1 MQCGL
6 LGRTLGH
13 SYSPKI
19 HSMLAD
25 YSYQLFEV
33 EPENLET
40 FIRNGDFDGLNVT
53 IPYKKSVIP
62 YCDELSETAKRLGAV
77 NTLVRRNGKL
87 IGHNSDYFG
96 FMSMVQ
102 RSGVS
107 VAGKKALVLGSGGA
121 SATAVTVLE
130 EMGAQ
135 VIVISRSGEN
145 NYDNLE
151 KHNNAA
157 VIVNAT
163 PVGMYPNT
171 DHTPLSLEYFPRLE
185 CVLDLIYNPANT
197 QLLQQAQQRGISNQN
212 GLWMLVAQAK
222 ESAEWFIQNT
232 VSNSLLETVYNA
244 VRASTESIMLI
255 GMPGCGKSTIGK
267 LLAEKLSRTF
277 IDADAV
283 IEERAGISI
292 PEIFAK
298 NGEEGFR
305 KLETDV
311 LADLGKRSASI
322 ISTGGGCITRPE
334 NYPFLHLNSKIIW
347 IKRNIDILPTDGR
360 PLSQANKLSDLYA
373 SRKPL
378 YKAYCDYTVDNNS
391 ALEETVNQILQLLKG
406 ESQ

>member
-6 LGRTLGH
+6 LGRKLGH

-33 EPENLET
+33 EPENLEN
-40 FIRNGDFDGLNVT
+40 FIRTADFNGLNVT

-102 RSGVS
+102 RSGIS
-107 VAGKKALVLGSGGA
+107 VDGKKALVLGSGGA

-145 NYDNLE
+145 NYGNLE
-151 KHNNAA
+151 LHNDAA
-157 VIVNAT
+157 IVVNAT

-171 DHTPLSLEYFPRLE
+171 DQTPLSLNYFPKLE

-197 QLLQQAQQRGISNQN
+197 RLLQQAQKLSISNQN

-222 ESAEWFIQNT
+222 ESAEWFIQK
-232 VSNSLLETVYNA
+232 SISDELLETVYNT
-244 VRASTESIMLI
+244 VRTDMESIMLI

-267 LLAEKLSRTF
+267 ILSEKLARTF

-292 PEIFAK
+292 PDIFAEK
-298 NGEEGFR
+298 GEDGFR
-305 KLETDV
+305 KLETEV
-311 LADLGKRSASI
+311 LADLGKGSATV

-334 NYPFLHLNSKIIW
+334 NYKHLHLNSKIIW
-347 IKRNIDILPTDGR
+347 IKRNIDFLPTDGR
-360 PLSQANKLSDLYA
+360 PLSQTNKLSDLYNR
-373 SRKPL
+373 RKPL
-378 YKAYCDYTVDNNS
+378 YEAYCDYTVDNDGP
-391 ALEETVNQILQLLKG
+391 LENTIDQILQLLKG
-406 ESQ
+406 DG

>member
-25 YSYQLFEV
+25 YDYQLFEV
-33 EPENLET
+33 EPENLEN
-40 FIRNGDFDGLNVT
+40 FIRSANFDGLNVT

-62 YCDELSETAKRLGAV
+62 FCDELSETAKRLGAV

-107 VAGKKALVLGSGGA
+107 VDGKKALVLGSGGA
-121 SATAVTVLE
+121 SATAVAVLE

-151 KHNNAA
+151 LHSDAA

-171 DHTPLSLEYFPRLE
+171 DCSPLSLDHFPKLE

-197 QLLQQAQQRGISNQN
+197 LLLQQAQQRGISNQN

-222 ESAEWFIQNT
+222 ESAEWFIQKEIT
-232 VSNSLLETVYNA
+232 DSVLETVYQS
-244 VRASTESIMLI
+244 VRTDMESIMLI

-267 LLAEKLSRTF
+267 LLSEKLSRTF

-298 NGEEGFR
+298 DGEEGFR
-305 KLETDV
+305 KLETEV

-322 ISTGGGCITRPE
+322 ISTGGGCITRTE
-334 NYPFLHLNSKIIW
+334 NYPHLHLNSKIIW
-347 IKRNIDILPTDGR
+347 IKRKIDTLPTDGR
-360 PLSQANKLSDLYA
+360 PLSQINKLSDLYA

-378 YKAYCDYTVDNNS
+378 YEAYCDYAVENNG
-391 ALEETVNQILQLLKG
+391 ALEETVEMILQLLKG
-406 ESQ
+406 ATQ

>member
-77 NTLVRRNGKL
+77 NTLVHRNGKL

-121 SATAVTVLE
+121 SATAVAVLE

-151 KHNNAA
+151 KHCDAA

-171 DHTPLSLEYFPRLE
+171 DHAPLSLEYFPRLE

-222 ESAEWFIQNT
+222 ESAEWFIQKKI
-232 VSNSLLETVYNA
+232 SDLLLETVYNA
-244 VRASTESIMLI
+244 VRASMESIMLI

-305 KLETDV
+305 KLETEV
-311 LADLGKRSASI
+311 LTDLGKRSAAI
-322 ISTGGGCITRPE
+322 ISTGGGCVTRPE
-334 NYPFLHLNSKIIW
+334 NYQHLHLNSKIIW
-347 IKRNIDILPTDGR
+347 IKRNIDTLPTDGR

-373 SRKPL
+373 RRKPL
-378 YKAYCDYTVDNNS
+378 YKAYCDYAVDNNG
-391 ALEETVNQILQLLKG
+391 ALEETVYQILQLLKG